1 MTTLLLSFLLTAV
14 FWSDPGPIESLDMA
28 GGAGGA
34 AKTPKAPFTFVS
46 EDKGGTAPKVNVR
59 DSSGAQW
66 IVKFGD
72 EVKAEN
78 FASRIVWAA
87 GYFAD
92 ANYFVPSGRIEGVGQ
107 LGRAKEFVRDGNFTN
122 ARFELREGGPRSERW
137 SFTDSK
143 LKDSREFAGLKVLIV
158 LLSNWDVKPDNL
170 AIVDGK
176 YAITDWGAT
185 MGHPDELMGRSKW
198 DCARY
203 EKDTKTMI
211 EGVDKGF
218 VVFRHQGK
226 QGMEVRHRIT
236 VGDVQWLMERLG
248 KLSDAQIDAAL
259 QASGAT
265 PEELACF
272 GKAFRSRVAQLKTV
286 GNAVSSE
293 DGVTTTIRREV
304 KVTKKTQ

>member
-1 MTTLLLSFLLTAV
+1 MTTLLLSFMLTAV
-14 FWSDPGPIESLDMA
+14 FWSDPGPVDSLDMA
-28 GGAGGA
+28 GGPGGA
-34 AKTPKAPFTFVS
+34 GKAPKPPFTFVS

-66 IVKFGD
+66 IVKFGE

-92 ANYFVPSGRIEGVGQ
+92 ANYFVPSGTIEGVGE
-107 LGRAKEFVRDGNFTN
+107 LGRAKEFVRDGNFSD
-122 ARFELREGGPRSERW
+122 ARFELREGGPRSEQW
-137 SFTDSK
+137 SLTDSK

-185 MGHPDELMGRSKW
+185 MGRPAELMGRSKW

-211 EGVDKGF
+211 EGVDNGF
-218 VVFRHQGK
+218 VVFRYQGK
-226 QGMEVRHRIT
+226 QGAEIRHRIK

-259 QASGAT
+259 HASGAT
-265 PEELACF
+265 PEEQACF
-272 GKAFRSRVAQLKTV
+272 GKAFRSRLAQLMTV

-293 DGVTTTIRREV
+293 DGVTTTRREV
-304 KVTKKTQ
+304 KVTTKTQ